1 MIKREHWG
9 TRLGLI
15 LAVAG
20 NAIGLGNFLRFPVQ
34 AADNGGGAFMIP
46 YMISLLI
53 LGIPLLW
60 IEWALGRY
68 GSKIGHGTAPA
79 IFDSLWKSKVA
90 KYIGI
95 LGVIIPLVVVVY
107 YTYIES
113 WTLLYSFF
121 SLIGKLPHTPLDG
134 NVQDYLK
141 PFENFLVNVIGANNN
156 SSLFYSVPW
165 YTYLFFV
172 ITFLLNLYILFRGI
186 SAGIEKVAR
195 IAMPLIFIMAIILMI
210 RVFTLSSP
218 DGRNVLDGLGFLW
231 NPDFSALINP
241 NVWLAAS
248 GQVFFTL
255 SVGFGAIL
263 TYASYLKPKD
273 DIALNGIAGASVNE
287 FAEVILGASI
297 GIVASVIFFGV
308 AGTQYIAE
316 NGAFNLGFMALPAIF
331 ANIPYGEFFGFLWFL
346 LLFFAGITS
355 SIALAQPAIA
365 FLEDEFN
372 FSRKKAVLTLGM
384 FLFIVAHIPIFVK
397 KALDEMDF
405 WIGTLGLVVFALFE
419 ALVFFWFFN
428 SKKAWEE
435 LTRDN
440 DIKIPFVFYYIMKY
454 IAPILLLIILVSW
467 SIQQLPAKLAEN
479 NINVWVARGF
489 IIGLIIISII
499 FVKYAW
505 SKRSKENVTA
515 ST

>member
-1 MIKREHWG
+1 
-9 TRLGLI
+9 
-15 LAVAG
+15 
-20 NAIGLGNFLRFPVQ
+20 
-34 AADNGGGAFMIP
+34 
-46 YMISLLI
+46 
-53 LGIPLLW
+53 
-60 IEWALGRY
+60 
-68 GSKIGHGTAPA
+68 
-79 IFDSLWKSKVA
+79 
-90 KYIGI
+90 
-95 LGVIIPLVVVVY
+95 
-107 YTYIES
+107 
-113 WTLLYSFF
+113 
-121 SLIGKLPHTPLDG
+121 
-134 NVQDYLK
+134 
-141 PFENFLVNVIGANNN
+141 
-156 SSLFYSVPW
+156 
-165 YTYLFFV
+165 
-172 ITFLLNLYILFRGI
+172 
-186 SAGIEKVAR
+186 
-195 IAMPLIFIMAIILMI
+195 
-210 RVFTLSSP
+210 
-218 DGRNVLDGLGFLW
+218 
-231 NPDFSALINP
+231 
-241 NVWLAAS
+241 
-248 GQVFFTL
+248 
-255 SVGFGAIL
+255 
-263 TYASYLKPKD
+263 SYLKPKD

-479 NINVWVARGF
+479 NINVWIARGF